1 MSAGVTSTSTAE
13 RLRAARDA
21 GTLPR
26 ADAES
31 LLDAHELIV
40 GLRIEHQIGQIAR
53 GEPLDDHIDPAQ
65 LSPLTRSYLKE
76 SFRAIASAQKRVA
89 AEMQIGLR

>member
-1 MSAGVTSTSTAE
+1 MSAEVTSTSTAE
-13 RLRAARDA
+13 RLPAARDA

-40 GLRIEHQIGQIAR
+40 GLRIEHQ
-53 GEPLDDHIDPAQ
+53 D
-65 LSPLTRSYLKE
+65 
-76 SFRAIASAQKRVA
+76 RAGRP
-89 AEMQIGLR
+89 R

>member
-1 MSAGVTSTSTAE
+1 MTDRRTAD
-13 RLRAARDA
+13 RAPDRTD
-21 GTLPR
+21 R
-26 ADAES
+26 
-31 LLDAHELIV
+31 
-40 GLRIEHQIGQIAR
+40 R

-89 AEMQIGLR
+89 AETQIGLR